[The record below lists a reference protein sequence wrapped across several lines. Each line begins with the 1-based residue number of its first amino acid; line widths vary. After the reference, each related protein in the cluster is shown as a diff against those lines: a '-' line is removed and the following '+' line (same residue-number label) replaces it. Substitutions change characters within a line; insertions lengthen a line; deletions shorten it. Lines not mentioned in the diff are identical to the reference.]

1 MIAPLVQERAKTLS
15 EVPSL
20 VDFFF
25 SDVLEYESSLLSG
38 KLEEGQANVVL
49 NKTLQAL
56 ADIGGWRAGDLEAV
70 IRPLADGLGQK
81 AGPFF
86 SVLRVAFTGRT
97 ASPPLF
103 ETMEVLGR
111 ERCMARLKA
120 ALDRLEPKKK

>member
-1 MIAPLVQERAKTLS
+1 VQERAKTLS

-25 SDVLEYESSLLSG
+25 VDVLEYESGLLPG
-38 KLEEGQANVVL
+38 KLELGLASEVL
-49 NKTLQAL
+49 KKTLQAL
-56 ADIGGWRAGDLEAV
+56 DGIVEWRTADLEAAV
-70 IRPLADGLGQK
+70 RPLADAMGLK

-86 SVLRVAFTGRT
+86 GVLRVAVTGRT

-111 ERCMARLKA
+111 QRCMARLKA
-120 ALDRLEPKKK
+120 ALDRLEPQKK